1 MALDYDVFTSPTNE
15 LDALLRSADV
25 LNVSA
30 DTTESSVI
38 SNSISSGL
46 NLGNAVSG
54 EELGAIICYAKSW
67 FNDPVE
73 GWMQGYDPSDAKYKW
88 IIGSNVSSIDWGVSA
103 AGTLTINGAGLVSP
117 TLSYGK
123 TSFSDSTHAGYWIS
137 DAGIYVG
144 AAADASKLK
153 YTVADGTFDFVG
165 TISSRS
171 TVTVASAINSSGNL
185 VTDIIN
191 ARIDSN
197 AKTIL
202 AGFDFGTA
210 NYAGA
215 VKTGDIA
222 WNVTTGAITGGS
234 GVVVYRNGIVGA
246 AAGVTTFSIDAT
258 TGNATFAGSLSAPSG
273 TIGGFTI
280 GATALT
286 ATNLAITSGAAN
298 VANISVGTGSN
309 LAGMNSG
316 NAASDI
322 AFWAGST
329 FANRA
334 TAPFRVDLSGQVTIQ
349 YGADYEA
356 DAAFYVLDN
365 RNVANVP
372 ALDIVSVNGSC
383 LSAASSANSEVVL
396 ITSTGF
402 TGGTGSG
409 ILNVIGSE
417 NATGPAIRGEAKG
430 ESVIELKQRT
440 AVSTNYYRT
449 DRLIGDTSVNVSRF
463 IANNV
468 SPDGV
473 LTGTK
478 GSICQSSNGKFYVNT
493 DGATAWAELASGG
506 SGEVVPVNAGQD
518 ISAGDCVAIEAGGL
532 FRTRATKLAS
542 AVAGSTT
549 AGDSHYLSSR
559 YFRRRYLSMS
569 STVKMTF
576 SNGYSDSY
584 KGLLVRFVVN
594 PSAGSVISAASAA
607 VSDADINE
615 VQSMDMVKLTETTAM
630 LVYVV
635 CITATSAYK
644 MRCKIVT
651 TDSSIVQNAAAT
663 SLETVLYSTTKLSVE
678 RVSDTEAV
686 VFFTDGTDL
695 KAQQI
700 TVSGTTCTFA
710 TVSTIRASAVYPE
723 SVCRFGT
730 TNKYCFIGSD
740 ASPAASF
747 AICGTYSS
755 GSFSMG
761 NKTTITTYFT
771 AGEACQTVSAD
782 DSTIVMANISGVN
795 LFTYAR
801 TITVS
806 GTDVTLNAAVS
817 MWNYAGGSRKGVCVN
832 RLSDNTFSVSSAY
845 YVGGVVNYGAQLL
858 SLENGTLAALGS
870 ILSID
875 DTGDPFG
882 IVGPGEFCAGRL
894 LVIKMVYTAGAYY
907 WIDAPISLT
916 TNHSNVIGLAA
927 EDIASGA
934 QGKIVLNGL
943 NQEVSGLTALTSYY
957 TYLDGQTTSTLTYGA
972 TKVGMALSATCLNV
986 KIN

>member
-478 GSICQSSNGKFYVNT
+478 GSTCQSSNGKFYVNT
-493 DGATAWAELASGG
+493 DGATAWAELSSGG
-506 SGEVVPVNAGQD
+506 EGLGLVFGDGSDGDATIAAPTTLTRDMFYDDLTLSSTLNPNGYVINVAGTLTVNAGGQITSDGGAGGNGGDCKVIKSSASRHGSFTSGSKIVTRD
-518 ISAGDCVAIEAGGL
+518 IGESYSSLWSGQVITDSFGYVRTIDTVDSADQLTLTTNAAYTGSASFSMSPAQVGGTAGTAGSAGNALGTIVASSSGKVGTAGVSDTTSSPGTTGSNGGVSAVVTGNPGAGGQA
-532 FRTRATKLAS
+532 RNTTSSYS
-542 AVAGSTT
+542 AGGYAGSLYST
-549 AGDSHYLSSR
+549 YLNPITSLLQSR
-559 YFRRRYLSMS
+559 FIGSAS
-569 STVKMTF
+569 V
-576 SNGYSDSY
+576 G
-584 KGLLVRFVVN
+584 
-594 PSAGSVISAASAA
+594 SAGS
-607 VSDADINE
+607 
-615 VQSMDMVKLTETTAM
+615 
-630 LVYVV
+630 
-635 CITATSAYK
+635 
-644 MRCKIVT
+644 
-651 TDSSIVQNAAAT
+651 
-663 SLETVLYSTTKLSVE
+663 
-678 RVSDTEAV
+678 
-686 VFFTDGTDL
+686 G
-695 KAQQI
+695 
-700 TVSGTTCTFA
+700 
-710 TVSTIRASAVYPE
+710 
-723 SVCRFGT
+723 
-730 TNKYCFIGSD
+730 
-740 ASPAASF
+740 
-747 AICGTYSS
+747 
-755 GSFSMG
+755 
-761 NKTTITTYFT
+761 
-771 AGEACQTVSAD
+771 
-782 DSTIVMANISGVN
+782 
-795 LFTYAR
+795 
-801 TITVS
+801 
-806 GTDVTLNAAVS
+806 
-817 MWNYAGGSRKGVCVN
+817 AGGAKW
-832 RLSDNTFSVSSAY
+832 TT
-845 YVGGVVNYGAQLL
+845 GGGTVDYGAGGGGAG
-858 SLENGTLAALGS
+858 SGGNGG
-870 ILSID
+870 
-875 DTGDPFG
+875 F
-882 IVGPGEFCAGRL
+882 VF
-894 LVIKMVYTAGAYY
+894 VYAK
-907 WIDAPISLT
+907 
-916 TNHSNVIGLAA
+916 N
-927 EDIASGA
+927 
-934 QGKIVLNGL
+934 IVLNGGSNVWL
-943 NQEVSGLTALTSYY
+943 SAKGGNGGNGGIGDLGFIYPGITGVSGGGGGGGGVGGTAVVVYFSKTGSMTVSVTGGTGGTGGTGYGGLSENGYAGTS
-957 TYLDGQTTSTLTYGA
+957 GA
-972 TKVGMALSATCLNV
+972 AGKSIL
-986 KIN
+986 IQI